1 MMPAGWSLNSRFA
14 VPSVRCARSRRVP
27 ASSIVLPSRSGTFT
41 GFGPSDGTSVTVS
54 PFSSDVPAGG
64 VTLATASAGMSS

>member
-1 MMPAGWSLNSRFA
+1 MVPTGWSLNSRFT
-14 VPSVRCARSRRVP
+14 VPSVRCAPSRMGP

-64 VTLATASAGMSS
+64 STFATLPAGMSS